1 MLLYLIR
8 HTKPDIAP
16 GICYGQTDVPVK
28 ESDITELV
36 STLQRPWS
44 DGIAVYTSPLSR
56 CLKLAQQLDAQS
68 MVDARL
74 MELDFGT
81 WEMQT
86 WEQIPREQIDAWA
99 ADATHYAPGGQEN
112 LVQMSNRVI
121 AFVTDLQEH
130 AVEQAVVVCHSGI
143 IKILSA
149 WQRGNTSVDLAQRV
163 AKLHVNFE
171 FGSCTELEIL
181 M

>member
-1 MLLYLIR
+1 MRLYLIR

-16 GICYGQTDVPVK
+16 GICYGQSDVPVK
-28 ESDITELV
+28 ESDIAELIP
-36 STLQRPWS
+36 TIKARCP
-44 DGIAVYTSPLSR
+44 DGIPAYSSPLSR
-56 CLKLAQQLDAQS
+56 CLKLAQQLDTDCI
-68 MVDARL
+68 VDARL

-99 ADATHYAPGGQEN
+99 ADTMQYAPGGQEN
-112 LVQMSNRVI
+112 LAQMTTRVI
-121 AFVTDLQEH
+121 AFISDLQEH
-130 AVEQAVVVCHSGI
+130 AVEQAIVICHSGI

-163 AKLHVNFE
+163 AKLHINFE